1 MALITVDNEGTEDL
15 RSKPRWPVGR
25 KMEVVLRLLRGEKLE
40 RSAGSSGSEAH
51 RIAAWRAEFLDA
63 GGEALKGRQATTG
76 TTGAWAAAA
85 VVAPSSR
92 RALVAG
98 AETGPGHLGNGR
110 AVGGAAHPRGVGL
123 EEAAEDRAAAR
134 PPPPPPPPPPYPDGP
149 PPPPPPHTHT
159 HTAAW
164 PPWPTA
170 GGPVHRRSTP
180 GAVPVM
186 NRVRC
191 RPEHRRIELVWVVR
205 SGEDRP
211 RDYPVSTSEG
221 CRTWKTASS
230 LPTEIRCRCEH
241 FWLDGT
247 QLDAIAVDRGA

>member
-110 AVGGAAHPRGVGL
+110 AVGGAAHPRGVGM
-123 EEAAEDRAAAR
+123 EEAAERAEIEGPLAPAAPRPGHSPAIGSHSGRSGASCAAAAGR
-134 PPPPPPPPPPYPDGP
+134 GQPPCR
-149 PPPPPPHTHT
+149 TS
-159 HTAAW
+159 
-164 PPWPTA
+164 
-170 GGPVHRRSTP
+170 RRSRSPRQLVARSSDSSEAAPKTLARSCDLAM
-180 GAVPVM
+180 GA
-186 NRVRC
+186 
-191 RPEHRRIELVWVVR
+191 RR
-205 SGEDRP
+205 G
-211 RDYPVSTSEG
+211 
-221 CRTWKTASS
+221 
-230 LPTEIRCRCEH
+230 LPTENAEAP
-241 FWLDGT
+241 FY
-247 QLDAIAVDRGA
+247 